1 MKVNPMKIKS
11 FWLCVALALLAVD
24 SFGQRA
30 TAPVGLREDENSYTL
45 TNQFVSVRVS
55 KRSGDLT
62 SLKYKGLELLDNESS
77 RASAYWSH
85 DVAHSDPILRV
96 TIDPRKNGGERAEV
110 SLKGIADGSPMGS
123 GPGGSVIADI
133 EIRYALGRDDSGIYT
148 YSIFSHPTNYPGT
161 SVGEARFCAKLNDGV
176 FDWMTVDANR
186 NMKMLTAYDWNHG
199 TQMNMKEVRRMNTG
213 LYQGQVEHKYD
224 YSANQ
229 FDVRAWGWSST
240 TKNVGLWFV
249 NASVEYLSGGPTK
262 VELSAHRDATF
273 NTNALNAPAAPC
285 LLNYWRGSHYG
296 GSMCSIAATDN
307 WTKVIGPFLI
317 YVNSGSTPDAMWKD
331 ALAKAGAEEKAWPY
345 GWVAGVDYP
354 HKNERATVSGKLVL
368 NDPQAPNFK
377 FTNLLVGVSA
387 PDYTPARINRGSFG
401 GFGLAGGGDDDT
413 NAAAANL
420 AGGGIGRGTNGGFNF
435 TNRFAR
441 FGTNF
446 GGDGTNQFGGRRRF
460 GRGGGGG
467 GFGGGFG
474 GFGLRMV
481 EWQND
486 AKNYEF
492 WVRADAF
499 GNFSIP
505 NVRSGNYTLHAFA
518 DGVLGEF
525 TLTNVTVEAG
535 KNLALGKLS
544 WQPVRYGKQLWDIG
558 IPNRKASEFFKGDD
572 YFHWGWYLEY
582 PKLFPSDVN
591 YTIGKSDF
599 RKDWFFE
606 QLPHNENTNNTT
618 GSGFGRETAW
628 TVKFDLPNAPHGKA
642 TLRLALC
649 GVGTRSLTAAINEK
663 SIGSVTGLVYNATIN
678 RDGIGGT
685 VVARDLAFDASL
697 MKAGENVLKLT
708 IPGGGL
714 TSGVEYDYLR
724 LELDENAK
732 VVAAP

>member
-1 MKVNPMKIKS
+1 MKIKFVLVS
-11 FWLCVALALLAVD
+11 ISIIVLALRAVA
-24 SFGQRA
+24 QRPA
-30 TAPVGLREDENSYTL
+30 PPVGLNEDENAYTL
-45 TNQFVSVRVS
+45 TNQFVAARVS

-62 SLKYKGLELLDNESS
+62 SLKYKGLEMLDS
-77 RASAYWSH
+77 RSARSSAYWSH
-85 DVAHSDPILRV
+85 DVAHSDPILRI

-110 SLKGIADGSPMGS
+110 SLKGISGGNQMGS

-133 EIRYALGRDDSGIYT
+133 EIRYALGRNDSGVYT
-148 YSIFSHPTNYPGT
+148 YSIFSHPTNYPAT
-161 SVGEARFCAKLNDGV
+161 SVGEARFCAKLNEDV

-186 NMKMLTAYDWNHG
+186 NMKMLTTYDWNHG
-199 TQMNMKEVRRMNTG
+199 TPMNMKEARRMNSG
-213 LYQGQVEHKYD
+213 IYKGQVEHKYD

-249 NASVEYLSGGPTK
+249 NPSVEYLSGGPTK

-273 NTNALNAPAAPC
+273 NTNNLDAPAPPT

-296 GSMCSIAATDN
+296 GSMCTIAATDN

-317 YVNSGSTPDAMWKD
+317 YVNSGASPKAMWQD
-331 ALAKAGAEEKAWPY
+331 ALAKATVEEKVWPY
-345 GWVAGVDYP
+345 DWVAGVDYP
-354 HKNERATVSGKLVL
+354 HKAERAIVTGKLVL
-368 NDPQAPNFK
+368 NDPQAPNLKMSNVF
-377 FTNLLVGVSA
+377 VGLSA
-387 PDYTPARINRGSFG
+387 PDYTPARINRAGFG
-401 GFGLAGGGDDDT
+401 GFGLGGGGEDDT
-413 NAAAANL
+413 NTPAGNFS
-420 AGGGIGRGTNGGFNF
+420 GGGLGRGTNGGFNF
-435 TNRFAR
+435 TNRFSQ

-460 GRGGGGG
+460 GRGGPGGGG
-467 GFGGGFG
+467 GFGGFDP
-474 GFGLRMV
+474 RIV

-486 AKNYEF
+486 AKSYEF
-492 WVRADAF
+492 WVRADAS

-505 NVRSGNYTLHAFA
+505 NVRPGNYTLHAFA

-525 TLTNVTVEAG
+525 ALTNVTVEAG

-582 PKLFPSDVN
+582 PKLFPNDVN
-591 YTIGKSDF
+591 YVVGKSDF

-606 QLPHNENTNNTT
+606 QLPHNENAGNTT
-618 GSGFGRETAW
+618 GSGQGRETTW
-628 TVKFDLPNAPHGKA
+628 SVKFNLPAAPHGKA

-649 GVGTRSLTAAINEK
+649 GVGTRSLTATINEK

-685 VVARDLAFDASL
+685 LVARDLAFDASL

-724 LELDENAK
+724 LELDEAAGVTSAK
-732 VVAAP
+732 P